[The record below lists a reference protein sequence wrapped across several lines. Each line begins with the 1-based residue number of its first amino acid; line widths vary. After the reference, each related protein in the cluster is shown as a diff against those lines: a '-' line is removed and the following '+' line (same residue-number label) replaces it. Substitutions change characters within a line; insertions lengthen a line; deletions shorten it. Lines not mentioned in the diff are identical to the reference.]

1 MNRDNFNGSTYDAES
16 DLQMLGFRMYDNETG
31 RFTTPDLLWS
41 AFPAQTP
48 YHYAY
53 NSPLT
58 YRDPSGL
65 APEKEKEREELQWNI
80 TEEDLEYLEN
90 AYRLLSNHND
100 ARSADRDF
108 MKGAFKTCKQAWN
121 ERPKDDKNDGGGDR
135 TGGSNSSAE
144 NGQGGDKTDGNTNGD
159 KKDEKE
165 SEEVGWF
172 GKLIQNISG
181 LFGKNVN
188 DGDAKYAEDNPKEGA
203 IVTRNASITGN
214 SVDQA
219 IEDETFG
226 KRNILKPNDQPEDEY
241 DAYRHIVW
249 SALNAWSL
257 GEVEAWKAGNAH
269 ENYSGNNPASK
280 RMDLRNNEIGYEIGG
295 SLRNGGINNYMDA
308 LRIISLTAKS
318 IIKSGNATVN
328 SPIKKK

>member
-1 MNRDNFNGSTYDAES
+1 
-16 DLQMLGFRMYDNETG
+16 MYDNETG

-48 YHYAY
+48 YQYAY

-65 APEKEKEREELQWNI
+65 APEKEKEGDELLWLNPDDASGGYYFGIWNAQETDRSMAMTYAHNMIFAYLDMMYSDVCQWN
-80 TEEDLEYLEN
+80 D
-90 AYRLLSNHND
+90 
-100 ARSADRDF
+100 DF
-108 MKGAFKTCKQAWN
+108 NTNFGSTSGGS
-121 ERPKDDKNDGGGDR
+121 RDGG
-135 TGGSNSSAE
+135 TTSSAT

-165 SEEVGWF
+165 SEELGWF
-172 GKLIQNISG
+172 GKLIKNI
-181 LFGKNVN
+181 FGVN
-188 DGDAKYAEDNPKEGA
+188 EGDAEYAEDNPEEGA

-214 SVDQA
+214 TVDQA
-219 IEDETFG
+219 VEDKTFG
-226 KRNILKPNDQPEDEY
+226 NRNKEQEDEY
-241 DAYRHIVW
+241 DAYRHLVW
-249 SALNAWSL
+249 SALNAWIL
-257 GEVEAWKAGNAH
+257 GEDEARKAGNAH
-269 ENYSGNNPASK
+269 ENFSGNNPESQ
-280 RMDLRNNEIGYEIGG
+280 RMDLQNNEIGYEIGG